1 MPLPASAFPL
11 RTSGAKIL
19 GADGAPVRLA
29 GVNWGGG
36 QQDEGVP
43 YGLDKLPASE
53 IGDRIAAMGLNHV
66 RIPFSVGSFLT
77 SKGSPVTAHAPAA
90 RTAANP
96 AMTGLSPWQIL
107 QILVNELTVNRV
119 SQGKDPIYC
128 ILNQHLLF
136 PGWCCADEDNN
147 GFWYNDNWGALTFLA
162 CWKMIASR
170 FAGNPYVGYDL
181 HNEPRKATIGGAVR
195 TPTWGDGN
203 GLTDFR
209 LAYQVTIDKIRSSD
223 PDALCFCEGLSY
235 AGDLTG
241 WKNAPVGRQ
250 NTVASLHDYSW
261 FHPAGQSQAA
271 YEAQMDAKAGYLVT
285 QDIVPLWAGE
295 FGSNTDVPLA
305 SMRSGWLPR
314 FIAWA
319 AKRDL
324 HWCWWELSATA
335 VKGTQPATNKVKV
348 QAGQREAFSLLAGQD
363 WRGTQA
369 DLLAMLA
376 PVMPS
381 LPG

>member
-1 MPLPASAFPL
+1 MTLPASAFPL

-43 YGLDKLPASE
+43 YGLDKLPRSE
-53 IGDRIAAMGLNHV
+53 IFRRIAAMGLNHV
-66 RIPFSVGSFLT
+66 RLPFSVGAFLT
-77 SKGSPVTAHAPAA
+77 SKGSPVTAPAPLA
-90 RTAANP
+90 RLAANP
-96 AMTGLSPWQIL
+96 DLQGLSSWEIFQV
-107 QILVNELTVNRV
+107 LVTDATAAGLYV
-119 SQGKDPIYC
+119 
-128 ILNQHLLF
+128 ILNQHLLW

-162 CWKMIASR
+162 CWKMIADR
-170 FAGNPYVGYDL
+170 FAANPMVGYDL

-209 LAYQVTIDKIRSSD
+209 LAYQVTIDKIRSAD

-235 AGDLTG
+235 ASDLTG
-241 WKNAPVGRQ
+241 WRNHPVGRQ

-261 FHPAGQSQAA
+261 FHNPLPTQAA
-271 YEAQMDAKAGYLVT
+271 YDTAMDARGGYLT
-285 QDIVPLWAGE
+285 ISDTCPLWIGE
-295 FGSNTDVPLA
+295 FGSNTDAPLA
-305 SMRSGWLPR
+305 SMRSGWLPL
-314 FIAWA
+314 FLSWA
-319 AKRDL
+319 SRRPV

-335 VKGTQPATNKVKV
+335 VKGTQPVTNKVKM
-348 QAGQREAFSLLAGQD
+348 QAGQREAFSLMAGQD
-363 WRGTQA
+363 WLGTQS

-376 PVMPS
+376 PIMP
-381 LPG
+381 GGAG